1 MLLLFGGT
9 ALLEVPLG
17 SCSGQS
23 VFNSTSDF
31 LSPWQFQRGVGDG
44 HCRWIRVFFSCADL
58 PLLKHSVEAIFSGSL
73 RTLSP
78 GSKRIFVELGGGATQ
93 TLRKPGGWLLF
104 IHKVASSSA
113 TPGIAVYRL
122 PCPSLS
128 PRVCSDSCLL
138 TQWCY
143 PTISSSVVPFSFCLQ
158 SLSESGSFPVC
169 QLFTSGGQRIGASGF
184 SNSLSNGNSGL
195 ISFRVD

>member
-17 SCSGQS
+17 SCAGQS
-23 VFNSTSDF
+23 VFNSRSDF

-44 HCRWIRVFFSCADL
+44 HCRWIRVFFSCAEL
-58 PLLKHSVEAIFSGSL
+58 PLLKHSVEAICSGSL

-78 GSKRIFVELGGGATQ
+78 GSKGIFVELGGGATQ

-113 TPGIAVYRL
+113 TPGTAVHQA
-122 PCPSLS
+122 SLS
-128 PRVCSDSCLL
+128 F
-138 TQWCY
+138 
-143 PTISSSVVPFSFCLQ
+143 TISQSLLRFMSIDSVMLSSHLILCHPLLLLSSIFIRIRVFSSVSALHVRWPKNWSF
-158 SLSESGSFPVC
+158 
-169 QLFTSGGQRIGASGF
+169 GF
-184 SNSLSNGNSGL
+184 Q
-195 ISFRVD
+195 